1 MKINLIISDSYYFIK
16 DTLNKIYGDF
26 SNVVKIDLNDS
37 SIDDIL
43 YEFSSV
49 SLFDDEKYVVVENAD
64 KIFDKGFEDESLTNY
79 FDHPSEIT
87 KVVFITKKVDKK
99 NIYYSKIFKDY
110 KIYESISKNK
120 FNIQNDV
127 KEYIKRHGSHIS
139 EKALNYIAESCLNDY
154 DIMLSEIDK
163 LLILGKD
170 NISDELAFNL
180 VSLTP
185 DGNNNRFIDALMDM
199 NEKEALKCVN
209 NMKILNIDISSLVA
223 LLAWNVR
230 VTYLIKHYRKDSNKL
245 NEVLTTFNIK
255 DFSYNKLSKKANIRT
270 EEEFLNLLVELSN
283 IDMGIKE
290 FKFDKENLGYY
301 LINLFCI

>member
-16 DTLNKIYGDF
+16 DTLNSIYGDF
-26 SNVVKIDLNDS
+26 SNVVKIDYNDS
-37 SIDDIL
+37 SIEEIL

-49 SLFDDEKYVVVENAD
+49 SLFDDKKYVVVENAD

-79 FDHPSEIT
+79 FLHPSEIT
-87 KVVFITKKVDKK
+87 SVIFITKKVDKK
-99 NIYYSKIFKDY
+99 NNYYLKISKDF
-110 KIYESISKNK
+110 KIYENVSKNK
-120 FNIQNDV
+120 FNIIADV
-127 KEYIKRHGSHIS
+127 KNYIKKHNSHIS
-139 EKALNYIAESCLNDY
+139 DKALNYISESCLNDY

-199 NEKEALKCVN
+199 DEKEALKCVN
-209 NMKILNIDISSLVA
+209 NMKILNIDISTLIA

-230 VTYLIKHYRKDSNKL
+230 VTYLIKHYRKDSKKL
-245 NEVLTTFNIK
+245 NEILTLYNIK

-270 EEEFLNLLVELSN
+270 EEEFLNLLVELAN
-283 IDMGIKE
+283 IDTGIKE
-290 FKFDKENLGYY
+290 YKIEKENLGYY
-301 LINLFCI
+301 LVNLFCL